1 MNAPPGGTSRDAA
14 LAPPPRRP
22 AYNSAEGARRHGGQK
37 LTLVNRADNAAA
49 PRKELLEVAWGRLT
63 GGSTRARLTGGLQV
77 PAIPLSTKRLQLS
90 DCARLPPPRRG
101 WTGPARIPPP
111 QGPCEG
117 REAMETV
124 IVCAVTAVLSS
135 AVTLVAYALC
145 FVKPA

>member
-1 MNAPPGGTSRDAA
+1 MGTIDWREHT
-14 LAPPPRRP
+14 RP
-22 AYNSAEGARRHGGQK
+22 VDR
-37 LTLVNRADNAAA
+37 
-49 PRKELLEVAWGRLT
+49 
-63 GGSTRARLTGGLQV
+63 GLQV

-124 IVCAVTAVLSS
+124 IVCAVTTVLSS
-135 AVTLVAYALC
+135 AVTLVAYAC
-145 FVKPA
+145 CVAAGNADRIDGEGE